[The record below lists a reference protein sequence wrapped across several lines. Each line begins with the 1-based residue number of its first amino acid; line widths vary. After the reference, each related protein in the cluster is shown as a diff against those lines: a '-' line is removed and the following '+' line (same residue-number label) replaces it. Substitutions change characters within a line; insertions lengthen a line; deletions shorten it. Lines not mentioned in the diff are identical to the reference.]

1 MTGRETRPAPSRH
14 DWQAASKAY
23 LALRLEDLKA
33 RLRQTL
39 GGQSAGEGVAEELV
53 AAIRQ
58 HQDAAIAAGR
68 PPAFDLLATLFGL
81 SPLETDLLLM
91 SVAPDLDDGF
101 AAVLATAGDP
111 RRCRATPALGSA
123 LHPDGL
129 GALGLL
135 DGLLPGRA
143 LRRFAL
149 VWSRETPDASAW
161 SVGAPLYADERV
173 GAYVRGVS
181 IRERRLV
188 PIARPLGC
196 GLEAPEQL
204 DAIAAISR
212 AIAPGGPE
220 WPVVR
225 IDAGS
230 PADAREAAAAAAR
243 RVELTPTALDLAQLA
258 ERRAE
263 WDELFPLLAREAAIG
278 RWAYWLDTGEGS
290 SPDPA
295 LRSAGEHVLR
305 ELEAPLM
312 LFAGVPIGQEAASP
326 TVMLP
331 RLDRLAQKGAW
342 QAALGPLRNQVNGE
356 LDRIAQ
362 QFDLGP
368 AEIGRAVARAAGRA
382 AERASAGEDPNV
394 RGDDLWAACRE
405 QSALR
410 LDDLARRIEPAF
422 TWDDIVVPPPV
433 LAQLREIAAQV
444 DQRARVYEVWGF
456 GEKLGRGRGISVL
469 FAGASG
475 TGKTMA
481 AEVIARH
488 LDLDL
493 YRIDLSGV
501 INKYIGE
508 TEKNLRRVFDA
519 AERSG
524 AILFFDEADALFGT
538 RTEVRDS
545 HDRYANIEV
554 NYLLQRMEDYSGLAI
569 LATNRKQALDQAFLR
584 RLRFVVDFP
593 FPDADHRRRIWQR
606 VFPAAA
612 RIDAIDFNALARL
625 EIPGG
630 NIRSIA
636 VNAAFLAAAAAE
648 SIGTMHAMRAAAR
661 EYAKIERVINAA
673 EFGPYAE
680 AVRR

>member
-1 MTGRETRPAPSRH
+1 
-14 DWQAASKAY
+14 
-23 LALRLEDLKA
+23 LRLEDLEA
-33 RLRQTL
+33 RLRRAIE
-39 GGQSAGEGVAEELV
+39 GPSAGECPAGPREAEIHR
-53 AAIRQ
+53 ARA
-58 HQDAAIAAGR
+58 AAIAAGR
-68 PPAFDLLATLFGL
+68 PPVLDLLTAQFGL
-81 SPLETDLLLM
+81 TPIECDVLLM
-91 SVAPDLDDGF
+91 SLAPDLDDGF
-101 AAVLATAGDP
+101 PALFASAGDP
-111 RRCRATPALGSA
+111 RRRRATLAMALM
-123 LHPDGL
+123 LHRDEPD
-129 GALGLL
+129 ALGLL
-135 DGLLPGRA
+135 DCLLPGRP

-149 VWSRETPDASAW
+149 VWSGETPEFNAW
-161 SVGAPLYADERV
+161 SVGAPLLADERMV
-173 GAYVRGVS
+173 AYVRGAS

-188 PIARPLGC
+188 SIARSLEG
-196 GLEAPEQL
+196 GLEAPGHAG
-204 DAIAAISR
+204 AIAAI
-212 AIAPGGPE
+212 AQALAPGGRQ

-225 IDAGS
+225 IAADSA
-230 PADAREAAAAAAR
+230 ADAREAAQAAAR
-243 RVELTPTALDLAQLA
+243 RAGLAPFALDLAQFA
-258 ERRAE
+258 ERRPE
-263 WDELFPLLAREAAIG
+263 WEELLALLAREAALG
-278 RWAYWLDTGEGS
+278 RRAYWIDAGEGAAA
-290 SPDPA
+290 DLA
-295 LRSAGEHVLR
+295 LRAAGEHVLL
-305 ELEAPLM
+305 ELEAPL
-312 LFAGVPIGQEAASP
+312 LFPAGAAFGRETP
-326 TVMLP
+326 TRTVSLP
-331 RLDRLAQKGAW
+331 RLDRGAQKHAW
-342 QAALGPLRNQVNGE
+342 EAALGSSRRLVNGE

-368 AEIGRAVARAAGRA
+368 AEIGRAVSRAMDRAASRA
-382 AERASAGEDPNV
+382 PGEDEPTI

-410 LDDLARRIEPAF
+410 LDDLARRIEPCY
-422 TWDDIVVPPPV
+422 TWDDIVVPPAI

-444 DQRARVYEVWGF
+444 DQRPRVYEAWGF
-456 GEKLGRGRGISVL
+456 GAKLGRGRGISVL

-493 YRIDLSGV
+493 YRIDLSSV

-508 TEKNLRRVFDA
+508 TEKNLRRVFDS

-569 LATNRKQALDQAFLR
+569 LATNRKHALDQAFLR
-584 RLRFVVDFP
+584 RLRFVLDFP
-593 FPDADHRRRIWQR
+593 FPDLDQRRRIWQR

-612 RIDAIDFNALARL
+612 RTEAIDSNALARL
-625 EIPGG
+625 EVLGG

-636 VNAAFLAAAAAE
+636 VNAAFLAAAADEPIAT
-648 SIGTMHAMRAAAR
+648 IHVMRAAAR
-661 EYAKIERVINAA
+661 EFAKIDRAISAA